1 MVWVFWF
8 GVAVITAL
16 AAQAR
21 GRSAVGWFFLGLL
34 FSLFA
39 LGAVLVMA
47 PVKAQARSAGSS
59 VRGPRPVAAR
69 PEPLPERRHARGSGA
84 FAQEVVG
91 ESRYQAAL
99 SRIAQA
105 ETGYATPSGVAGR
118 RRAELHCENDNP
130 HDPQAVAVRI
140 RADTVGYLPRED
152 ARAWRKALDQGGV
165 GDLMSVAVMAK
176 LIGGHAMEDG
186 EVAAIGVALDLD
198 RPYKVLR
205 GTL

>member
-21 GRSAVGWFFLGLL
+21 GRSAVSWFFLGLL

-47 PVKAQARSAGSS
+47 PVASPAPMS
-59 VRGPRPVAAR
+59 VRGATPNRVAGRA
-69 PEPLPERRHARGSGA
+69 ENLSHRRHARGSGA
-84 FAQEVVG
+84 FEQDVVG
-91 ESRYQAAL
+91 ESRYQAVL
-99 SRIAQA
+99 HRMAQT
-105 ETGYATPSGVAGR
+105 ETGYATPSGVMGR

-130 HDPQAVAVRI
+130 DDPQAVAVRI

-152 ARAWRKALDQGGV
+152 ARAWRRALDQDGV
-165 GDLMSVAVMAK
+165 DDVMSVAVMAR
-176 LIGGHAMEDG
+176 LDGGFVMEDG
-186 EVAAIGVALDLD
+186 DIASIGVKLDLD